1 MPEPEQEAARLGA
14 FFDYIY
20 GAEQGVAYVANKVP
34 GNQHAFAQKFFEWP
48 LARDQMV
55 EHVLTMRTQHEVYY
69 APALFTRHTSL
80 KEAVLGASVVWV
92 EFDGNAPT
100 EPHETLPEPTL
111 KIQSSLD
118 QHEHWYWKLDTVLDA
133 ASLDSI
139 NRSLAYVLSAD
150 SSGWDACQIL
160 RPPETLNHKRNRKV
174 ELLSIKSGVRIP
186 AGLFDG
192 LPAPPPPVEAP
203 VPESIPDVNS
213 VVFKYTF
220 PPAVEACFKQGLVK
234 EGHRSTALMSLGFYL
249 AEMNLTNEE
258 MLAMILNADDRWG
271 KFKGRSDRMQRLMEI
286 ISIARAKYPYRP
298 SQEESPVKR
307 LKSIGWKSILAT
319 EVQVDWLWG
328 ELLQRAGY
336 LLLTGPSGV
345 GKTML
350 AVDVAAS
357 LALGS
362 DALGRP
368 TQKARTGFFSLEM
381 GLVDLKVFLE
391 AKTPHFTEDE
401 QETLEQDIRFYPLG
415 EPIALNKAPI
425 QEAVEQTI
433 VDEKLDLVIFDSV
446 GASTDAEL
454 TDERQTRLL
463 MAWND
468 RMRMK
473 HGCSTIY
480 IHHHRKAQGDNKKPN
495 KVDDIFGSAYWVT
508 PATTILGLW
517 PTAVSSVMTLTPFK
531 VRLAAKP
538 APFHIRRDENLHFTA
553 MAGDVV
559 KIAEEVSETEI
570 TVADIPAMTPGMSG
584 MSIQ

>member
-1 MPEPEQEAARLGA
+1 MPEPEQEAERLGA

-20 GAEQGVAYVANKVP
+20 GAEKGVAYVACKVP
-34 GNQHAFAQKFFEWP
+34 GNQHAFAQSFFEWP
-48 LARDQMV
+48 LERPGMID
-55 EHVLTMRTQHEVYY
+55 HVLEKRLGNEVYY
-69 APALFTRHTSL
+69 APALFTRKTSL
-80 KEAVLGASVVWV
+80 KEAVKGASVVWV

-100 EPHETLPEPTL
+100 EPHETIPEPTL

-118 QHEHWYWKLDTVLDA
+118 NHQHWYWKLDSVLDS

-139 NRSLAYVLSAD
+139 NRSLAYILSAD

-160 RPPETLNHKRNRKV
+160 RPPETLNHKRSRRV
-174 ELLSIKSGVRIP
+174 EILAIKSGVRIP

-192 LPAPPPPVEAP
+192 LPSPPPPVEAP

-220 PPAVEACFKQGLVK
+220 PPAVEACFKQGLIEQGK
-234 EGHRSTALMSLGFYL
+234 RSTALMSLGFYL

-258 MLAMILNADDRWG
+258 MLAMVLNADDRWG

-298 SQEESPVKR
+298 SMEESPIKK
-307 LKSIGWKSILAT
+307 LQSIGWSSLIAT
-319 EVQVDWLWG
+319 EVYVEWLWQD
-328 ELLQRAGY
+328 LLQKAGY

-350 AVDVAAS
+350 AVDIAAS
-357 LALGS
+357 IALGS

-368 TQKARTGFFSLEM
+368 TRAARTGFFSLEM

-391 AKTPHFTEDE
+391 AKTPYFTAEE
-401 QETLEQDIRFYPLG
+401 QEILERDVRFYPLG
-415 EPIALNKAPI
+415 EPIALNKAPV
-425 QEAVEQTI
+425 QEAVEKTI
-433 VDEKLDLVIFDSV
+433 VDEKLEVVIFDSV

-468 RMRMK
+468 RMRQK

-495 KVDDIFGSAYWVT
+495 KIDDIFGSAYWVT

-517 PTAVSSVMTLTPFK
+517 PTAVTNVLTITPLK
-531 VRLAAKP
+531 VRLAPKSP
-538 APFHIRRDENLHFTA
+538 PFHIKRDETLHF
-553 MAGDVV
+553 MALADDVI
-559 KIAEEVSETEI
+559 KILEEPTPTNI
-570 TVADIPAMTPGMSG
+570 TVDLTGAPPVDGLLG
-584 MSIQ
+584 LGG